1 MKILHIED
9 RFHPGLGQQL
19 NNFAKLHDPKIEF
32 HILSSNSFAPWK
44 GTDPEEIITISD
56 KEFEKKYNVIIHR
69 TDILFEIHSRVWM
82 KRLKEKILEI
92 NPDIIFI
99 HGIELFSAI
108 RIILSSLSK
117 KYITFSDTHTLLG
130 QSKNKFIGSLFYF
143 LFKRT
148 VVPVIN
154 KRSIGV
160 FFTAYENGMILKD
173 IYGIRANNIHSC
185 LMGSDT
191 SKFYFDENERGIWRK
206 RFDIKEK
213 DIAIIYTGKHN
224 NIKKP
229 HLVLEAVKRMN
240 KNNIREL
247 FLFFVGSK
255 DSKYFE
261 EHFKENYDY
270 GFKVFYIPE
279 VENDELYKYY
289 SMVDIAVFPKE
300 NTLSALDVQ
309 ACKLPVVLEDNK
321 TNRDRIKNSGLLYEK
336 NNLNDLIDK
345 ISKLVVNDDLRERFG
360 ENGLKFVKGVY
371 DYKKIIS
378 EVERILFAGLKNV

>member
-19 NNFAKLHDPKIEF
+19 NNFTKLHDPKIEF

-44 GTDPEEIITISD
+44 GTDPKEIITVLD

-92 NPDIIFI
+92 NPDIIYV
-99 HGIELFSAI
+99 HGVEVFSAI
-108 RIILSSLSK
+108 RIILSGLSK
-117 KYITFSDTHTLLG
+117 KYKTFSDTHTLLG
-130 QSKNKFIGSLFYF
+130 QSKNKFLGSLFYF

-148 VVPVIN
+148 VIPVIN
-154 KRSIGV
+154 KRNIGV
-160 FFTAYENGMILKD
+160 FFTANENRMILKD
-173 IYGIRANNIHSC
+173 IYGIRENNIHSC
-185 LMGSDT
+185 LMGTDT
-191 SKFYFDENERGIWRK
+191 SKFYFDENERRFWRR

-213 DIAIIYTGKHN
+213 DITIVYTGKHN
-224 NIKKP
+224 DIKKP

-240 KNNIREL
+240 TNIMGEL

-255 DSKYFE
+255 DSKYFK
-261 EHFKENYDY
+261 EHFKENLDY
-270 GFKVFYIPE
+270 GFKIFYIPE
-279 VENDELYKYY
+279 IKNEELFKYY
-289 SMVDIAVFPKE
+289 SMADIAVFPKE

-336 NNLNDLIDK
+336 NNLNDLTEK
-345 ISKLVVNDDLRERFG
+345 ICKLVVNDNLREKFG
-360 ENGLKFVKGVY
+360 ENGLKFIKDVY

-378 EVERILFAGLKNV
+378 EVERILLAGLKNI